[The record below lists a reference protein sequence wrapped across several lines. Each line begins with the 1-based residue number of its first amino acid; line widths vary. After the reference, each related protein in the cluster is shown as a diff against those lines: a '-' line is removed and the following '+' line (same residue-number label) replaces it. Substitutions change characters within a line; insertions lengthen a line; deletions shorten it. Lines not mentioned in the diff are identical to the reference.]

1 MNSPAAVRILPDWD
15 APFPESLGHAW
26 IHGETR
32 AFGGDP
38 IVSVNPATGDVLGG
52 FDDGGA
58 EAVEAAVTAARSA
71 FLGDWGR
78 IGTADRAALLLGW
91 AARIAEEVEQLAWL
105 ETLEVGRPIADAKA
119 LISQG
124 PLLIGHYAGMIPA
137 LADRADGA
145 VRRPRGVVGAITPW
159 NFPTANVLIR
169 AAPILAAGNTL
180 VLKPSELSPRS
191 AVLLAQLASEAGL
204 PPGVFNVVPGAGHT
218 TGAALA
224 AHPGVDMIAF
234 TGSTRTGQAII
245 QASASRSLKPLMMEC
260 GGKSPQLVLPDM
272 IDQAEI
278 WPGVFAA
285 AFWNT
290 GQWCAA
296 RTRLLVP
303 KGGLDAAVEGL
314 LAAASDWPIGD
325 PRDPATRLGP
335 LASRNQYDVVQRF
348 REIARRT
355 GRVVPLSEVPG
366 GLSADGFYVAPELVL
381 DTAQDGA
388 LVQQEIFGPVL
399 TVQEY
404 DDQDEAIRLAEDG
417 PYGLGATV
425 WGADRDAA
433 ERIAAGLSVGS
444 LDVIVTPA
452 ARPGLALGTPF
463 EPRKQS
469 GFGIE
474 GGLAGLAAFT
484 APQAITYVG

>member
-1 MNSPAAVRILPDWD
+1 MNSSAVARILPNWD
-15 APFPESLGHAW
+15 TPFPEALGHAW
-26 IHGETR
+26 IQGETR
-32 AFGGDP
+32 VFGGDP
-38 IVSVNPATGDVLGG
+38 VVSVNPATGDILGG
-52 FDDGGA
+52 FDEGGA
-58 EAVEAAVTAARSA
+58 QAIDTAVVAARSA

-78 IGTADRAALLLGW
+78 MGGAGRAGLLLAW

-105 ETLEVGRPIADAKA
+105 ETLEVGRPTTDAKA
-119 LISQG
+119 LIGQG
-124 PLLIGHYAGMIPA
+124 PLLIGHYASMIPA
-137 LADRADGA
+137 LEDRADGA
-145 VRRPRGVVGAITPW
+145 ARRARGVVGAITPW
-159 NFPTANVLIR
+159 NFPVANVLIR

-204 PPGVFNVVPGAGHT
+204 PPGVFNVVPGTGHE

-224 AHPGVDMIAF
+224 AHPGVDMLAF

-272 IDQAEI
+272 IDQPEI

-303 KGGLDAAVEGL
+303 RGGLDAAVEGL
-314 LAAASDWPIGD
+314 RAAAADWPIGD
-325 PRDPATRLGP
+325 PRDLATRLGP
-335 LASRNQYDVVQRF
+335 LASRKQYDTIQGF
-348 REIARRT
+348 REIARQT
-355 GRVVPLSEVPG
+355 ARVVPLSAAPG
-366 GLSADGFYVAPELVL
+366 GLPADGFYVAPELVL
-381 DTAQDGA
+381 DAAQDNA
-388 LVQQEIFGPVL
+388 LVQQEVFGPLL

-404 DDQDEAIRLAEDG
+404 GDLDEAIRLADDG
-417 PYGLGATV
+417 PYGLGATI
-425 WGADRDAA
+425 WGADKEAA
-433 ERIAAGLSVGS
+433 ERIATGLCVGS
-444 LDVIVTPA
+444 VDVIVAAA

-469 GFGIE
+469 GFGVE

-484 APQAITYVG
+484 APQAITYAG

>member
-1 MNSPAAVRILPDWD
+1 MNSPAAVRTLPDWD
-15 APFPESLGHAW
+15 APFPEALGHAW

-32 AFGGDP
+32 VFGGAP
-38 IVSVNPATGDVLGG
+38 IVSINPATGAMLGG
-52 FDDGGA
+52 FDEGGA
-58 EAVEAAVTAARSA
+58 QAVDAAVTAARSA

-78 IGTADRAALLLGW
+78 ISAADRAALLLGW

-105 ETLEVGRPIADAKA
+105 ETLEVGRPTADAKA

-124 PLLIGHYAGMIPA
+124 PLLIGHYASMIPA
-137 LADRADGA
+137 LEDRADGA

-169 AAPILAAGNTL
+169 AGPILAAGNTL

-204 PPGVFNVVPGAGHT
+204 PPGVFNVVPGSGQK

-260 GGKSPQLVLPDM
+260 GGKSPQFVLPDM
-272 IDQAEI
+272 IDQPEI

-303 KGGLDAAVEGL
+303 KGGVEAAVEGL
-314 LAAASDWPIGD
+314 RAAAADWPIGD

-335 LASRNQYDVVQRF
+335 LASRNQYEVVQRF
-348 REIARRT
+348 REIALQT
-355 GRVVPLSEVPG
+355 GRVVPLSDVPG
-366 GLSADGFYVAPELVL
+366 DLRDDGFYAAPELVL
-381 DTAQDGA
+381 DAPQDGA
-388 LVQQEIFGPVL
+388 LVQQEIFGPLL

-404 DDQDEAIRLAEDG
+404 GDADEAIRLADDS
-417 PYGLGATV
+417 PYGLGATI

-433 ERIAAGLSVGS
+433 ERIAAGLCVGS